1 LGDVQWGHLMTH
13 VKYDNLGAYLRQ
25 THPMMDRSRRMSG
38 HPSGVI
44 KRGRWEIPDKW
55 RLQWENQWK
64 SSINGEFSIATFE
77 FTGGYIKLGGF
88 DCYTFFLVHLLGFRW
103 IYPTRHGQTF

>member
-1 LGDVQWGHLMTH
+1 MVLSENRASLDPLIIIKILSLL
-13 VKYDNLGAYLRQ
+13 KYDNLGAYPRQ

-55 RLQWENQWK
+55 RLKNGK
-64 SSINGEFSIATFE
+64 INGN
-77 FTGGYIKLGGF
+77 
-88 DCYTFFLVHLLGFRW
+88 H
-103 IYPTRHGQTF
+103 Q